1 MQSSERGNFE
11 KSSKKDCGES
21 GGSLLQHPIVAST
34 RCFRELQEPLKWGL
48 NHSSADQGPVKEEGK
63 ETRVFLYT
71 PVSEQTATT

>member
-21 GGSLLQHPIVAST
+21 GGSLLQHPIVASI

-48 NHSSADQGPVKEEGK
+48 NHSSADQEPVLAQ
-63 ETRVFLYT
+63 TRVFLYT